1 MEIAKLMQ
9 GTKLQK
15 EVVSESLENPEVMY
29 READRIYE
37 KYNSWNYTVLWKN
50 ADRYVAETI
59 NCDFRDIEKSF
70 VCMLNQ
76 VVIF

>member
-15 EVVSESLENPEVMY
+15 EVVSEFLENPEVMY

-37 KYNSWNYTVLWKN
+37 KYNS
-50 ADRYVAETI
+50 
-59 NCDFRDIEKSF
+59 
-70 VCMLNQ
+70 
-76 VVIF
+76 